1 MILSIDEE
9 KAYIKKNFY
18 YDKLE
23 MQRKSLN
30 LIKGIDKKSLQL
42 TSQLIM

>member
-9 KAYIKKNFY
+9 KAYEKNIY

-23 MQRKSLN
+23 MQRKFLN

-42 TSQLIM
+42 TS